1 MKTGVLTPVQQ
12 SQYGTPIFIIP
23 YKERTVRFITDYHR
37 LNPKLIIK
45 AHSLPIIG
53 ETMQKLEGYQ
63 YAATLD
69 INREYYTI
77 RLSPDS
83 QDMTTIVTEF
93 GKFRYNRL
101 AMGMFTSGYISQ
113 TRVDELLGDIEG
125 IKTYIDGLV
134 LRNYCFTNHIEKLRI
149 IFVRFRAAVLKD
161 IAPRFSFGLKEIT
174 YLGYVITREGI
185 KHDPKKLKGIMDLV
199 RPTTITEERAL
210 ICMLHYCR
218 DMWPKK

>member
-23 YKERTVRFITDYHR
+23 YKERTVRFIIDYHR

-101 AMGMFTSGYISQ
+101 PMGICALGNIYQSKVDKLLCDIRGVKKYI
-113 TRVDELLGDIEG
+113 
-125 IKTYIDGLV
+125 Y
-134 LRNYCFTNHIEKLRI
+134 
-149 IFVRFRAAVLKD
+149 
-161 IAPRFSFGLKEIT
+161 
-174 YLGYVITREGI
+174 
-185 KHDPKKLKGIMDLV
+185 DP
-199 RPTTITEERAL
+199 
-210 ICMLHYCR
+210 Y
-218 DMWPKK
+218 